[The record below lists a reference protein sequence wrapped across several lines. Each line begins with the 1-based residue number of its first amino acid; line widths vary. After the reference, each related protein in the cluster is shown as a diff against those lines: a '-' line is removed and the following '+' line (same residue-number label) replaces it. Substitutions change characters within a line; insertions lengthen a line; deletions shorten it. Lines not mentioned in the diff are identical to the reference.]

1 MAPHAHE
8 MSTGNAATECSVPA
22 AAAEA
27 DLADSKPDDDWRQSS
42 SSFFFGEE
50 SEDENHEEGV
60 LTQCAST
67 VIEETVTIER
77 ACGSSQGAHNDIA
90 DREVPATER
99 TCVSSSSAG
108 SSLGAD
114 NDIAD
119 REVLATE
126 RTCVSSSSASKDSA
140 HGHDTDCA
148 HASDPIILS
157 STDSSSLSLHCEEGR
172 ALSEALREARLALEH
187 ARRFVTSPA
196 LDRPVTPCKPE
207 VSNVPMPT
215 PKLKEASETINLEP
229 TPPTSARYTSR
240 ERVNALH
247 ARFGENAARARVA
260 RHSSREPE
268 QSVEKRNQRHQR
280 LQRDAEEA
288 AKSEGVR
295 RDAALRVASERR
307 ALNSARRTQEEE
319 EALAAAQ
326 RDVRAQ
332 ASRQY
337 AKSAARRV
345 KSEQQRQRSQ
355 VNEALL
361 DLDAMQQ
368 KWLDE
373 DEKKAQELQRRC
385 EERAWSD
392 GKSVISTKPP
402 RSYPSHEPH
411 VLPESGSKAA
421 GHDRTVLP
429 EIVQRRRAPSSS
441 AKKTP
446 RRSVSCDV
454 TFLPPIAPA

>member
-1 MAPHAHE
+1 MEPDAHE
-8 MSTGNAATECSVPA
+8 MSIANAPTECSVQA
-22 AAAEA
+22 EAAEDFHKHANA
-27 DLADSKPDDDWRQSS
+27 DFADCKLDDDFKASS

-50 SEDENHEEGV
+50 NEDETDEEEL
-60 LTQCAST
+60 LTRCAST
-67 VIEETVTIER
+67 VIEETVATEK
-77 ACGSSQGAHNDIA
+77 ACGSPQGANNDIA
-90 DREVPATER
+90 DRDVPGTEG
-99 TCVSSSSAG
+99 TCGSSSSA
-108 SSLGAD
+108 
-114 NDIAD
+114 
-119 REVLATE
+119 T
-126 RTCVSSSSASKDSA
+126 KDSA
-140 HGHDTDCA
+140 HEHDTDCA
-148 HASDPIILS
+148 HASDPVILA

-172 ALSEALREARLALEH
+172 ALSEALREARLALDN

-196 LDRPVTPCKPE
+196 LDRPVTPCTLP

-215 PKLKEASETINLEP
+215 PRLQEASETFILAP

-268 QSVEKRNQRHQR
+268 QGAEKRNQRNQR
-280 LQRDAEEA
+280 LQRDAEES

-295 RDAALRVASERR
+295 RNAALRVASERR
-307 ALNSARRTQEEE
+307 AQSEAQRRQEED

-337 AKSAARRV
+337 AKSAARRA

-355 VNEALL
+355 VSEVLL
-361 DLDAMQQ
+361 DLDAMQR
-368 KWLDE
+368 KWLEE
-373 DEKKAQELQRRC
+373 DEKKAQELRQRC
-385 EERAWSD
+385 EDRAWSD
-392 GKSVISTKPP
+392 GKSVISDKPL
-402 RSYPSHEPH
+402 RKYPPHGPH
-411 VLPESGSKAA
+411 VLPESGSKVA

-446 RRSVSCDV
+446 RRSVSCDA
-454 TFLPPIAPA
+454 TLLPPIAPV